1 VTQPAPTVETTLHEG
16 VALVEILR
24 GPDADPSASPG
35 LLVEV
40 PHGADER
47 AHYDALRARL
57 VGDLPADLHAFF
69 HVNTDIGAWQYG
81 RRVAELL
88 IAARPALS
96 ALVVRSLIPR
106 TFIDCNRLED
116 TPDALEAGGLTAG
129 IPSYVEHPDDRTLLV
144 GLHRRYVQIIEDAY
158 AEVCDAGGFALTPH
172 TYGPYELPIARI
184 DRDIVRALR
193 DCHRPEVI
201 STLPVRPEVD
211 LLTRSQDGVR
221 YAPEGMVDDLVAGF
235 REAGLSATE
244 GAAYRLQAG
253 TQTWRF
259 VTRYPEQLLCLE
271 IRRDLLV
278 TQYTG
283 LEEMA
288 IDQAAIAR
296 VSAPLA
302 GAIGRWMDRRQ
313 AEGAGW

>member
-1 VTQPAPTVETTLHEG
+1 MTQPAIRVEPTVHEG

-24 GPDADPSASPG
+24 GPEADPAASPG

-47 AHYDALRARL
+47 AHYDALRSRL
-57 VGDLPADLHAFF
+57 VGDLPEDLHAFF

-81 RRVAELL
+81 RRVAERL
-88 IAARPALS
+88 IAERPSLC

-116 TPDALEAGGLTAG
+116 TQEALGVGGLTAG
-129 IPSYVEHPDDRTLLV
+129 IPSYVEHPDDRALLV

-172 TYGPYELPIARI
+172 TYGPYELPIARV
-184 DRDIVRALR
+184 DRDIVKALR
-193 DCHRPEVI
+193 ECHRPEVI
-201 STLPVRPEVD
+201 STLRVRPEVD
-211 LLTRSQDGVR
+211 LLTRGKDGIR

-235 REAGLSATE
+235 RDVGLSATE
-244 GAAYRLQAG
+244 GAAYTLQPG
-253 TQTWRF
+253 SQTWRF
-259 VTRYPEQLLCLE
+259 VTHYPEQFLCLE

-278 TQYTG
+278 KEYRG
-283 LEEMA
+283 LEAMT
-288 IDQAAIAR
+288 IDEAAIER
-296 VSAPLA
+296 VAAPLV

>member
-1 VTQPAPTVETTLHEG
+1 VSQRAPNVETTLHEG
-16 VALVEILR
+16 IALVEILR
-24 GPDADPSASPG
+24 GPDADPAGSPG

-57 VGDLPADLHAFF
+57 VGDLPEDLHAFF

-81 RRVAELL
+81 RRVAERL
-88 IAARPALS
+88 ITERPALS
-96 ALVVRSLIPR
+96 ALVVRALIPR

-116 TPDALEAGGLTAG
+116 TQDALKAGGLTAG
-129 IPSYVEHPDDRTLLV
+129 IPSYVEHPDDRALLV

-184 DRDIVRALR
+184 DRDIVEALR
-193 DCHRPEVI
+193 DCHRPEV
-201 STLPVRPEVD
+201 D
-211 LLTRSQDGVR
+211 LLTRGKDGIR

-235 REAGLSATE
+235 GEAGLTATE
-244 GAAYRLQAG
+244 GAAYTLQPG

-278 TQYTG
+278 KRYTG
-283 LEEMA
+283 LDAMT
-288 IDQAAIAR
+288 IDEAAIER
-296 VSAPLA
+296 VAKPLA
-302 GAIGRWMDRRQ
+302 GAIGRWMDRRK